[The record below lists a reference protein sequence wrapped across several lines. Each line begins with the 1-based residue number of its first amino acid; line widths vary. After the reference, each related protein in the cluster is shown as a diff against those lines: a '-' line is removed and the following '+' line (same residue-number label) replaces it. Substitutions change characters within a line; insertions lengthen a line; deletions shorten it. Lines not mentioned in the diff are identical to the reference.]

1 MWYETDKEGNDS
13 EDDSGQQFIVA
24 EDESESSIDIVDVL
38 SECPPEADRLTAN
51 PYRESYRIALP
62 PLPKQIEDISA
73 LSIPT
78 TKLVALVKLAQEVQR
93 ESIADVVTS
102 IEKLGI
108 DGKVEWEKYDSAIS
122 EHSVSCGSGT
132 KVSDYRQANIYEQE
146 LIADCLSTIFK
157 TSTIS

>member
-1 MWYETDKEGNDS
+1 
-13 EDDSGQQFIVA
+13 VA

-51 PYRESYRIALP
+51 PFRASYRIVLP
-62 PLPKQIEDISA
+62 SLPKQIEDISA

-93 ESIADVVTS
+93 ESISDVVTS

-122 EHSVSCGSGT
+122 EQSVSYGYGME
-132 KVSDYRQANIYEQE
+132 VSEYRRANMYEQE
-146 LIADCLSTIFK
+146 LIADGLSTIFK
-157 TSTIS
+157 TFTIA